1 MWVTGQRRTN
11 EHTQMSRQRDRQTN
25 KQTDKQTETELPCKL
40 STWKK
45 GNEDEQI
52 MLSVAHQPMAPMT
65 LLVHV
70 YYIHV
75 HVFMSSVTLIQKRHV
90 PGRTQ
95 EKLYSLSVI
104 TAQYM
109 QDTHW

>member
-1 MWVTGQRRTN
+1 
-11 EHTQMSRQRDRQTN
+11 
-25 KQTDKQTETELPCKL
+25 
-40 STWKK
+40 
-45 GNEDEQI
+45 
-52 MLSVAHQPMAPMT
+52 MAPMT

-109 QDTHW
+109 

>member
-1 MWVTGQRRTN
+1 MEEGKWGWTN
-11 EHTQMSRQRDRQTN
+11 YVIS
-25 KQTDKQTETELPCKL
+25 
-40 STWKK
+40 STLAY
-45 GNEDEQI
+45 GSYDI
-52 MLSVAHQPMAPMT
+52 

-75 HVFMSSVTLIQKRHV
+75 HVSMSSVTLIQKRHV

-109 QDTHW
+109 

>member
-1 MWVTGQRRTN
+1 MWVTEQRRTN

-40 STWKK
+40 STWNK

-65 LLVHV
+65 F
-70 YYIHV
+70 YWYMYI
-75 HVFMSSVTLIQKRHV
+75 T
-90 PGRTQ
+90 
-95 EKLYSLSVI
+95 
-104 TAQYM
+104 YM
-109 QDTHW
+109 CMYLCHQ